1 MPMMPLMGVR
11 ISWLIL
17 ARNSLLARLPAS
29 AASLAKYQLLI
40 EGEQLG
46 GASRDLGFQVV
57 AVLLQSLVPRLDF
70 FQHLVEGCNELAYFV
85 AAAGEGAQ
93 AVILV
98 AGDDGGG
105 AHQFDD
111 GLGDQ
116 SLQAG
121 GKERGQPQGSGDNG
135 GDNRQI
141 TVAAAG
147 EFLQIRFDE
156 NDAQGF
162 AGKRDGMKLQQAVGG
177 EITALRPKRLASS
190 GIAGQTRVAGKLAT
204 VAGEY
209 ASGLDVRFGAQG
221 GEHVVGGI
229 GVVEG
234 ERSRAVLAHD
244 GGNDVQVAGHATP
257 EVEQVVGAHRQAG
270 QQQGRAAGGHDKKS
284 ELAAQRNVAEAAHQF
299 APPPTLTT
307 RATARSLELSLRW

>member
-46 GASRDLGFQVV
+46 GASRNFGFQVV
-57 AVLLQSLVPRLDF
+57 AVLLQSLVPGLNF
-70 FQHLVEGCNELAYFV
+70 FQHLVEGGNELAYFV

-105 AHQFDD
+105 AHEFDD

-116 SLQAG
+116 ALQAG

-135 GDNRQI
+135 GHDRQVA
-141 TVAAAG
+141 VAAAG
-147 EFLQIRFDE
+147 EFLQIGFDE
-156 NDAQGF
+156 DYAQGF
-162 AGKRDGMKLQQAVGG
+162 AGQGNGMKLQQAGG
-177 EITALRPKRLASS
+177 SEVTSIRPKRRA
-190 GIAGQTRVAGKLAT
+190 GIR
-204 VAGEY
+204 
-209 ASGLDVRFGAQG
+209 
-221 GEHVVGGI
+221 I
-229 GVVEG
+229 
-234 ERSRAVLAHD
+234 
-244 GGNDVQVAGHATP
+244 
-257 EVEQVVGAHRQAG
+257 
-270 QQQGRAAGGHDKKS
+270 
-284 ELAAQRNVAEAAHQF
+284 
-299 APPPTLTT
+299 
-307 RATARSLELSLRW
+307 